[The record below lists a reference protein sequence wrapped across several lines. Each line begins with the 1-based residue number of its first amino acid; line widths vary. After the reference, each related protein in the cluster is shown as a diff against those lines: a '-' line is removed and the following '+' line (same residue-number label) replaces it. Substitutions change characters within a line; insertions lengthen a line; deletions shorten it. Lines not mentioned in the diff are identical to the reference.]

1 MILADEPT
9 GNLDTLMAK
18 QVMEVLEEINRQGTT
33 VIMVTHDPDLARR
46 ANRHI
51 QIVDGQVT
59 DLQMYEPLKQVPARA
74 KAV

>member
-18 QVMEVLEEINRQGTT
+18 QVMELLEDINRLGTT
-33 VIMVTHDPDLARR
+33 IIMVTHDPSLARR

-51 QIVDGQVT
+51 QIIDGQVT
-59 DLQMYEPLKQVPARA
+59 DFQMYEPLNVRNETSM
-74 KAV
+74 AV